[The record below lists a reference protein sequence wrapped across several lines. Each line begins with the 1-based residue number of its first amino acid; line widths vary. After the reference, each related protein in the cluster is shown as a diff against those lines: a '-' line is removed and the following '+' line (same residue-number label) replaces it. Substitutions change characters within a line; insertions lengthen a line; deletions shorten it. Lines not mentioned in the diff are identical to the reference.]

1 MAGRST
7 RSLACLPVLRTI
19 VKWLLVVALV
29 AYGAYTAWLA
39 MAASVWFVLWAVPC
53 LAGAIGLALG
63 KSWSRYFV
71 YLVAICTALGWL
83 AFVGSAA
90 MRGWPYH
97 DVTRSVISLIPGL
110 LLVAVCV
117 LAIVFVRGMYKHG
130 KAS

>member
-1 MAGRST
+1 
-7 RSLACLPVLRTI
+7 VLRN
-19 VKWLLVVALV
+19 VAKWLLIMALV

-39 MAASVWFVLWAVPC
+39 MAANVWFILWAVPC
-53 LAGAIGLALG
+53 FAGAIGLALG
-63 KSWSRYFV
+63 KPWSRYFV
-71 YLVAICTALGWL
+71 YVVAIFTVLGWL
-83 AFVGSAA
+83 AVVGSVA

-110 LLVAVCV
+110 LLVAACV